1 MKITIKE
8 ASKDNFE
15 ELMFFR
21 ILLLKHDSHLDS
33 GVHYTIENIQNSVKF
48 MKEYLKKND
57 NKYFIAYHNSLPI
70 GYLHVTHDDKENKQN
85 SYLSELY
92 VLDIYR
98 SFGIGKELT
107 LFQWKYLK
115 KMKITNNTL
124 TTTMYKNKRTIDFYK
139 KSGYV
144 LIKENKIENI
154 VYLSREL

>member
-21 ILLLKHDSHLDS
+21 LLLLKHDSHLDS

-92 VLDIYR
+92 
-98 SFGIGKELT
+98 
-107 LFQWKYLK
+107 
-115 KMKITNNTL
+115 
-124 TTTMYKNKRTIDFYK
+124 
-139 KSGYV
+139 
-144 LIKENKIENI
+144 
-154 VYLSREL
+154 